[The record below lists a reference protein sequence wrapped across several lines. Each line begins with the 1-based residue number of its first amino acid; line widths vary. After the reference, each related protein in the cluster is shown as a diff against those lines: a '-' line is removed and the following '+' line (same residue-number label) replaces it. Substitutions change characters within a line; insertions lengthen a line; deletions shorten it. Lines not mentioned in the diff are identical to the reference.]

1 MLRRH
6 SNHAQEEEDEGLGN
20 GGQHLDHVADGG
32 AGPLGHVL
40 LHVVLHGDGAGDDAA
55 QRRRSSVTQSGSRTS
70 HQGR

>member
-6 SNHAQEEEDEGLGN
+6 SNHPQEKEDEGLGD

-40 LHVVLHGDGAGDDAA
+40 LHIVLHGYGAGDDAA
-55 QRRRSSVTQSGSRTS
+55 QRRRSLVTQSGSPAS
-70 HQGR
+70 H